1 MRNLNLQTLSVTQP
15 IGSAASSVSLNSTT
29 TMLAQIEQF
38 LSERYLFRFNQLTGD
53 TEFSPR
59 TDEYPLFRQVT
70 QRVLNTICIAAQRE
84 GIVCWDRDISRYIH
98 SENVFGYH
106 PFTAYM
112 ESLPVWDGADRILAL
127 AERVSENPLW
137 VSGFHRWMLGMAA
150 QWMQLDALH
159 GNSVA
164 PLLVSRKQGMHKST
178 FCKILLP
185 NTLQSYYTDSF
196 DLATADASA
205 RKLSEFGLINI
216 DEFDKCAPQKM
227 ALLKNLM
234 QMAQLN
240 IRRAY
245 QKSNSTLPRIASF
258 IATSNRFD
266 LLSDPTGSRRFLCVE
281 VVAKID
287 TSAINHAQIY
297 AQLKAE
303 LAQGM
308 RCWFDTLEE
317 KALMQNNKPFQC
329 HAVEGEVFQSCF
341 RLASADDATATV
353 LKLNVSELFR
363 RLKKFNPA
371 AMKQSTLRGLSAAL
385 VRLDAVRTH
394 TKYGNFY
401 KVVLLHG

>member
-1 MRNLNLQTLSVTQP
+1 
-15 IGSAASSVSLNSTT
+15 
-29 TMLAQIEQF
+29 
-38 LSERYLFRFNQLTGD
+38 
-53 TEFSPR
+53 
-59 TDEYPLFRQVT
+59 
-70 QRVLNTICIAAQRE
+70 
-84 GIVCWDRDISRYIH
+84 
-98 SENVFGYH
+98 
-106 PFTAYM
+106 
-112 ESLPVWDGADRILAL
+112 
-127 AERVSENPLW
+127 
-137 VSGFHRWMLGMAA
+137 
-150 QWMQLDALH
+150 
-159 GNSVA
+159 
-164 PLLVSRKQGMHKST
+164 
-178 FCKILLP
+178 
-185 NTLQSYYTDSF
+185 
-196 DLATADASA
+196 
-205 RKLSEFGLINI
+205 
-216 DEFDKCAPQKM
+216 
-227 ALLKNLM
+227 
-234 QMAQLN
+234 MAQLN

-266 LLSDPTGSRRFLCVE
+266 LLTDPTGSRRFLCVE

-317 KALMQNNKPFQC
+317 KALMQNNKPFQR
-329 HAVEGEVFQSCF
+329 HTVEGEVFQSCF

-353 LKLNVSELFR
+353 LKLNLSELFR

>member
-1 MRNLNLQTLSVTQP
+1 
-15 IGSAASSVSLNSTT
+15 
-29 TMLAQIEQF
+29 
-38 LSERYLFRFNQLTGD
+38 
-53 TEFSPR
+53 
-59 TDEYPLFRQVT
+59 
-70 QRVLNTICIAAQRE
+70 
-84 GIVCWDRDISRYIH
+84 
-98 SENVFGYH
+98 
-106 PFTAYM
+106 
-112 ESLPVWDGADRILAL
+112 
-127 AERVSENPLW
+127 
-137 VSGFHRWMLGMAA
+137 
-150 QWMQLDALH
+150 MQLDALH

-178 FCKILLP
+178 FCKMLLP
-185 NTLQSYYTDSF
+185 STLQSYYTDSF
-196 DLATADASA
+196 DLATADASV

-216 DEFDKCAPQKM
+216 DEFDKCAHQKM

-258 IATSNRFD
+258 IATSNCFD
-266 LLSDPTGSRRFLCVE
+266 LLTDPTGSRRFLCVE

-287 TSAINHAQIY
+287 VSAINHAQIY

-303 LAQGM
+303 LEQGM
-308 RCWFDTLEE
+308 RCWFDTIEE
-317 KALMQNNKPFQC
+317 KALMQNNKPFQR

-341 RLASADDATATV
+341 RLALADDSTAAT
-353 LKLNVSELFR
+353 LKLNVSEIFR
-363 RLKKFNPA
+363 RLKKFNPI

-401 KVVLLHG
+401 HVVLLQE